1 MMPCQRG
8 SLYMNR
14 ASDGKERQR
23 RFDELCTAL
32 RPDLFRFA
40 FWLSRD
46 CVIAEDVVQETLL
59 RAWRAMDE
67 LRDVKA
73 ARQWLLTIVRR
84 EHARLY
90 ERKRL
95 QTVDVDDLVARE
107 ELLLAAPDDIEVQD
121 LRRALLQL
129 EESYRE
135 PLVLQVLMGYSTEE
149 IAQHMGLNVG
159 AVLTRLFRARQQLR
173 ADPDGWRS
181 ARAAFCAAGRHMNC
195 LDYQH
200 NLQTEPHRPTTEM
213 RAHAQSCA
221 ACAAWT
227 QQMHAFDA
235 GIKRALQINVP
246 PAREPSLA
254 AQRHDCAAALRVGS
268 KRSGRNRFG
277 DAGMVLV
284 PARYAGSGSHRA
296 CGA

>member
-1 MMPCQRG
+1 
-8 SLYMNR
+8 MNR

-23 RFDELCTAL
+23 RFEELCTAL

-46 CVIAEDVVQETLL
+46 RAIAEDVVQETLL

-107 ELLLAAPDDIEVQD
+107 ELLLAAPDDVEVQD

-129 EESYRE
+129 EDSYRE

-149 IAQHMGLNVG
+149 IARHMGLNVG

-173 ADPDGWRS
+173 QILTAGDVPAPRS
-181 ARAAFCAAGRHMNC
+181 AP
-195 LDYQH
+195 LES
-200 NLQTEPHRPTTEM
+200 T
-213 RAHAQSCA
+213 
-221 ACAAWT
+221 
-227 QQMHAFDA
+227 
-235 GIKRALQINVP
+235 
-246 PAREPSLA
+246 
-254 AQRHDCAAALRVGS
+254 
-268 KRSGRNRFG
+268 
-277 DAGMVLV
+277 
-284 PARYAGSGSHRA
+284 
-296 CGA
+296 

>member
-46 CVIAEDVVQETLL
+46 RAMAEDVVQETLL

-107 ELLLAAPDDIEVQD
+107 ELLLAAPDDSEVQD

-173 ADPDGWRS
+173 QILTAGDALAPRS
-181 ARAAFCAAGRHMNC
+181 ARLEG
-195 LDYQH
+195 
-200 NLQTEPHRPTTEM
+200 T
-213 RAHAQSCA
+213 
-221 ACAAWT
+221 
-227 QQMHAFDA
+227 
-235 GIKRALQINVP
+235 
-246 PAREPSLA
+246 
-254 AQRHDCAAALRVGS
+254 
-268 KRSGRNRFG
+268 
-277 DAGMVLV
+277 
-284 PARYAGSGSHRA
+284 
-296 CGA
+296 

>member
-1 MMPCQRG
+1 
-8 SLYMNR
+8 MNR

-46 CVIAEDVVQETLL
+46 RAIAEDVVQETLL

-95 QTVDVDDLVARE
+95 EIVDVDDLVARE
-107 ELLLAAPDDIEVQD
+107 ELLLAAPDDAELHD
-121 LRRALLQL
+121 LRRALLRL

-149 IAQHMGLNVG
+149 IARHMGLNAG

-173 ADPDGWRS
+173 RILTVGDAS
-181 ARAAFCAAGRHMNC
+181 APR
-195 LDYQH
+195 
-200 NLQTEPHRPTTEM
+200 
-213 RAHAQSCA
+213 
-221 ACAAWT
+221 
-227 QQMHAFDA
+227 
-235 GIKRALQINVP
+235 
-246 PAREPSLA
+246 PARLEST
-254 AQRHDCAAALRVGS
+254 
-268 KRSGRNRFG
+268 
-277 DAGMVLV
+277 
-284 PARYAGSGSHRA
+284 
-296 CGA
+296 